1 MVDLMLRP
9 DFHRYL
15 IGTIFV
21 LAGLLHFLKPA
32 FYVKIMP
39 DYIPWHK
46 TMVYV
51 SGAAEIAGG
60 IGMFVPEVRS
70 EAAVGIILLLLAVFP
85 ANIDMSVKSVKKSG
99 WFDIY
104 SLLLILRLPLQ
115 FVLMYWVYWA
125 GISI

>member
-32 FYVKIMP
+32 FYVNIMP

-99 WFDIY
+99 WFDLY

>member
-99 WFDIY
+99 WFDLY

>member
-32 FYVKIMP
+32 FYVNIMP

>member
-39 DYIPWHK
+39 DYIPRHK
-46 TMVYV
+46 TMVYL

-60 IGMFVPEVRS
+60 IGMFVPEVRP
-70 EAAVGIILLLLAVFP
+70 EAAFGLILLLLAVFP
-85 ANIDMSVKSVKKSG
+85 ANIDMAVKSVKKRG
-99 WFDIY
+99 WFDLY